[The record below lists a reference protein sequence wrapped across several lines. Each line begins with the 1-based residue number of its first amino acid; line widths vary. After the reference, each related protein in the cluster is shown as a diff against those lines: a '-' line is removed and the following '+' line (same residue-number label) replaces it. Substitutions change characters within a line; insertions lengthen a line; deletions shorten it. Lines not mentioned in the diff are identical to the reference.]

1 VAQTVQGSADPSE
14 VLRFWFADGNAARW
28 FVRDD
33 EFDAAIRQQFASV
46 VDATGDGHLQD
57 WTRTP
62 EGWLA
67 LLIVLDQFPR
77 NLYRGD
83 ARAFAC
89 DDRALSMALQGL
101 ERGDDLLLP
110 VLHRAFAYLPLE
122 HAEDLVLQE
131 RSVALFSALCAA
143 VELEHRAQAGQ
154 FLDYAQRHREVIARF
169 GRFPHRNAT
178 LGRASTPA
186 ELAYLAE
193 PGAGF

>member
-1 VAQTVQGSADPSE
+1 MLDLPDADD
-14 VLRFWFADGNAARW
+14 VLRFWFAGKNVARW

-33 EFDAAIRQQFASV
+33 AFDALIRRRFGTLAEAAGS
-46 VDATGDGHLQD
+46 GRLQH

-67 LLIVLDQFPR
+67 LLVVLDQFPR

-83 ARAFAC
+83 AHAFAS
-89 DDRALSMALQGL
+89 DDRALSTALHGL

-110 VLHRAFAYLPLE
+110 VMRRAFAYLPLE
-122 HAEDLVLQE
+122 HAEHLTLQD
-131 RSVALFSALCAA
+131 RAVALFSALCAA
-143 VELEHRAQAGQ
+143 AEPAQRAQAEE

-169 GRFPHRNAT
+169 GRFPHRNAM
-178 LGRASTPA
+178 LGRTSTAA
-186 ELAYLAE
+186 ELAYLAQ

>member
-1 VAQTVQGSADPSE
+1 MNGAAEPDD
-14 VLRFWFADGNAARW
+14 VLRFWFAADNAARW

-33 EFDAAIRQQFASV
+33 GFDAAIRQRFAAV
-46 VDATGDGHLQD
+46 AGAAGDGHLQG

-89 DDRALSMALQGL
+89 DARALSKALQGL

-122 HAEDLVLQE
+122 HAEDPAMQE
-131 RSVALFSALCAA
+131 RSVVLFSALCAA
-143 VELEHRAQAGQ
+143 AEPEHRAQARQ
-154 FLDYAQRHREVIARF
+154 FLDYAQRHREVIVRF
-169 GRFPHRNAT
+169 GRFPHRNAS

-186 ELAYLAE
+186 ELAYLAQ